1 MFAVHGEFLPSHQ
14 KLRFAAPMERSQ
26 HWPFV
31 MHHWQK
37 KTFVSLSLCNFHCF
51 WSQEP
56 ISAKWRRDDGSVV
69 TWGDP
74 SCGGDASAVGSR
86 SESRF
91 SDVQLLSK
99 WKHWE
104 HILWVYLVLWFLT
117 PQLCRK
123 CFLLDLFAGSEENQG
138 VSAAWKWMVNMFS
151 ASPSSRA
158 VSAALPWQDTK
169 ACFSD
174 LQHIWC
180 FCSDQSSHLETTA
193 SDFADIFVVMP
204 VLLSFVSSFKLKC
217 ILWGRICCD
226 MGGCRLGRGLFCSA
240 KWALHGCICVWNFP
254 SLPGTAQQWHF
265 LSRWWRTLLATST
278 AWHVRTVVTWASA
291 LCLSFSM

>member
-1 MFAVHGEFLPSHQ
+1 MVNFCQAIKNSGLQHLWSV
-14 KLRFAAPMERSQ
+14 RSID
-26 HWPFV
+26 PLSCITG
-31 MHHWQK
+31 K
-37 KTFVSLSLCNFHCF
+37 KKPFVSLSLCNFHCF

-226 MGGCRLGRGLFCSA
+226 MGGCRLGRGRPLTAATRAMMDF
-240 KWALHGCICVWNFP
+240 WLVLYPWRALGQHSQQGRHGVSKRCERTGRCLAN
-254 SLPGTAQQWHF
+254 LLQF
-265 LSRWWRTLLATST
+265 LCFFMSFQVFTS
-278 AWHVRTVVTWASA
+278 S
-291 LCLSFSM
+291 

>member
-1 MFAVHGEFLPSHQ
+1 MALWWPGVIHLVVAMLPQWEVGASH
-14 KLRFAAPMERSQ
+14 
-26 HWPFV
+26 
-31 MHHWQK
+31 
-37 KTFVSLSLCNFHCF
+37 
-51 WSQEP
+51 
-56 ISAKWRRDDGSVV
+56 GSVMFNYCQMGIHN
-69 TWGDP
+69 TFYD
-74 SCGGDASAVGSR
+74 SICSRGSWLHNCA
-86 SESRF
+86 ESG
-91 SDVQLLSK
+91 
-99 WKHWE
+99 
-104 HILWVYLVLWFLT
+104 
-117 PQLCRK
+117 
-123 CFLLDLFAGSEENQG
+123 FLLVFFVGSEENQG

-180 FCSDQSSHLETTA
+180 FCSDQSSHLEITA

-204 VLLSFVSSFKLKC
+204 VRSSFVSSFKLKC

-254 SLPGTAQQWHF
+254 GLPGTAQQWHF
-265 LSRWWRTLLATST
+265 LSRWRRTLLATSEG
-278 AWHVRTVVTWASA
+278 WHVRTVVTWASA
-291 LCLSFSM
+291 LYLSFSM